1 MHTRCV
7 YIMEV
12 YIMELFD
19 EHKHDQYIYYNGN
32 PDEQEETLDW
42 GEELLRISELGDY
55 DPFGEN
61 E

>member
-1 MHTRCV
+1 
-7 YIMEV
+7 
-12 YIMELFD
+12 MELFD